1 MNNERE
7 TKVRTREEG
16 DDALMDETSFKRLK
30 KKVCEWN

>member
-16 DDALMDETSFKRLK
+16 DEWKDETSFKRLK
-30 KKVCEWN
+30 EK